1 MASKSLLRANIAENE
16 RIIKYRQRE
25 IDTIEEVL
33 PLLRQDRKEI
43 EKCKNYHKRTLDKK
57 WFWKGP
63 KYDNYSVYH
72 YKATSLANNQLA
84 TVDYTIRA
92 AEEYK
97 KSATEWI
104 AECQAEIDQWE
115 YQLAHWDDD

>member
-1 MASKSLLRANIAENE
+1 MKKSFRYFAKTAKKLKSVKTITKGLL
-16 RIIKYRQRE
+16 IKNGFGKGQNM
-25 IDTIEEVL
+25 TITAY
-33 PLLRQDRKEI
+33 I
-43 EKCKNYHKRTLDKK
+43 TI
-57 WFWKGP
+57 
-63 KYDNYSVYH
+63 
-72 YKATSLANNQLA
+72 SLANNQLA